1 MGYTRRRIPDSTPHG
16 GYTGPSVSG
25 NAMLILESDDEL
37 EDGGEERV
45 VLQTNV
51 EMLRCSSVPS

>member
-1 MGYTRRRIPDSTPHG
+1 MLLTNSYSEAAFE
-16 GYTGPSVSG
+16 SVSG
-25 NAMLILESDDEL
+25 NAMVILESDDEL